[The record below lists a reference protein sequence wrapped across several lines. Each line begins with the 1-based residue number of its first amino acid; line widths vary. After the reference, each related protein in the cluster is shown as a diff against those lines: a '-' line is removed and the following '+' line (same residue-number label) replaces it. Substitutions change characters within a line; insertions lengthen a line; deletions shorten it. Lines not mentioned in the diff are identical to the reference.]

1 MIAYFYTGQ
10 CLAIA
15 NECDFNREDI
25 IKWSVP
31 SSSSSPPSE
40 ESDSYLVTGMRL
52 FPGHGFIFLPLPR
65 AEKTLPHPR
74 VYVYRRW
81 GQGVD
86 NTNHIIKW
94 SSGSGWRS
102 GVVAQ
107 QPER

>member
-10 CLAIA
+10 GLAIA

-31 SSSSSPPSE
+31 LSSSQPPSE

-65 AEKTLPHPR
+65 AEKLFLILIYMSASLGP
-74 VYVYRRW
+74 
-81 GQGVD
+81 
-86 NTNHIIKW
+86 
-94 SSGSGWRS
+94 RS
-102 GVVAQ
+102 GQYQSYYKVVEWKWMAK
-107 QPER
+107 